1 MMMTADQQAFA
12 AYLRQT
18 QRTIEAVPTGY
29 WDEIPSNGYGINS
42 ERRTRRHLQSR
53 PYDYPEL
60 LEAWAGADPE
70 KRQAAELIRQD
81 IEVTHRRLVQHP
93 WSPSLLQGE
102 VDFSDLRLGEFVL
115 RLPSIAEYRELLSR
129 QGVRVSDVTPR
140 TIRDINYAL
149 VETALCAR
157 YHLSARAGCN
167 FIGNAL
173 NGVIHEDLA
182 GFAYIVPHN
191 THDEYKH
198 RGYVEYVL
206 RMLTTPA

>member
-1 MMMTADQQAFA
+1 MMTADQQAFA
-12 AYLRQT
+12 EYIRQT
-18 QRTIEAVPTGY
+18 ERTIETLPAGY
-29 WDEIPSNGYGINS
+29 WEEIPSNGYGINS
-42 ERRTRRHLQSR
+42 ERRTRLHLQSR

-60 LEAWAGADPE
+60 LETWVGTDPE
-70 KRQAAELIRQD
+70 KAQASVLIRQD
-81 IEVTHRRLVQHP
+81 IEVTHRRLAQHP
-93 WSPSLLQGE
+93 WRKTLLQGE

-115 RLPSIAEYRELLSR
+115 RLPSISEYREILSR
-129 QGVRVSDVTPR
+129 QGLRVADVTPR

-149 VETALCAR
+149 VEAALCER
-157 YHLSARAGCN
+157 YHLSARTGRN

-198 RGYVEYVL
+198 RGYVEYAL
-206 RMLTTPA
+206 RMLTTPAE